1 MSDRDQA
8 VQNNDDT
15 HTDLE
20 VDRLKRT
27 GRLVGVC
34 IVLVTIVVVLLAAYR
49 MTVNPRTDDAS
60 VGAHYIGMAPEVEG
74 RITVLHVTDNGC
86 VKRGDLLV
94 EIDSEQYTQ
103 AMEKALANQRTL
115 EAQIVQEQRMI
126 TASNDQ
132 VNESRASLENS
143 KLSKK
148 VAAAKV
154 EGSTAEVDK
163 ARAALVKATSS
174 YELAD
179 TTFKR
184 NEPLHAKKYIS
195 DQEFD
200 QLKTSRD
207 DALASMEQ
215 AKAQVR
221 MAEADLNASKTT
233 HVESEVNIT
242 KSEAALGKDI
252 YSVPILDS
260 LLAERPARQADV
272 DKAKLDLERTR
283 IVAPFDGCVVS
294 LNSSVGAYAKPGS
307 PLFTLIDENS
317 WYVDADYREAQLAYI
332 RPGMKADVF
341 LMSDR
346 HHPIVGVVQSV
357 STASQSSDT
366 SSVGG
371 TPGSPGSL
379 PDVERSLNWVR
390 LASRYAV
397 RITIQAQDPSVLRIG
412 TTAEVRIRQ

>member
-1 MSDRDQA
+1 MSDNDQA
-8 VQNNDDT
+8 AQHNDDT

-20 VDRLKRT
+20 VSRLKRI
-27 GRLVGVC
+27 GRIVGVC
-34 IVLVTIVVVLLAAYR
+34 IVLVTIVLVLLVAYR
-49 MTVNPRTDDAS
+49 MSVNPRTEDAS

-74 RITVLHVTDNGC
+74 RITVLHVTNNGC

-103 AMEKALANQRTL
+103 ALEKALSSQRTL
-115 EAQIVQEQRMI
+115 EAQIVQEQRTI
-126 TASNDQ
+126 KASNDE

-148 VAAAKV
+148 ASAAKV

-163 ARAALVKATSS
+163 ARAALLKASSS

-179 TTFKR
+179 ITFKR

-195 DQEFD
+195 DQDFD
-200 QLKTSRD
+200 QLKSSRD
-207 DALASMEQ
+207 EALAGMEQ
-215 AKAQVR
+215 AKAQVK
-221 MAEADLNASKTT
+221 MAEADLSGSTATNA
-233 HVESEVNIT
+233 ESEVSVT
-242 KSEAALGKDI
+242 KSEAALSKDI

-272 DKAKLDLERTR
+272 DKAKLDLDRTR

-294 LNSSVGAYAKPGS
+294 LNSAVGAYVKSGS

-317 WYVDADYREAQLAYI
+317 WYVDADYREAQLAHI

-357 STASQSSDT
+357 SIASQSSDT
-366 SSVGG
+366 NSVGG

-397 RITIQAQDPSVLRIG
+397 RITIQARDPTVLRIG
-412 TTAEVRIRQ
+412 TTAEVRIRR